1 MIKQGRNESGKFA
14 SKSDEMRQVR
24 SIRLTDAAW
33 DSLGKLADKRSIT
46 RADLI
51 EEWMGGEYF
60 ILLERLHRLEN
71 QLQSLTNNSIQL
83 SESILQSIDK
93 LVNERSITREQ
104 LISDLLQSLQFVPA
118 QTEPS
123 ATQLELID
131 IPQIPEGSAQ
141 LAPLNQ
147 SHLAKRFNYN
157 SSNLAK
163 QRLKGYEKFAAFSAS
178 KDPDGIAWRYSE
190 FDKLYYPII
199 NNS

>member
-1 MIKQGRNESGKFA
+1 
-14 SKSDEMRQVR
+14 
-24 SIRLTDAAW
+24 
-33 DSLGKLADKRSIT
+33 
-46 RADLI
+46 
-51 EEWMGGEYF
+51 MGGEYF
-60 ILLERLHRLEN
+60 ILLGRLHRLEN
-71 QLQSLTNNSIQL
+71 ELQSLTNNSIQL

-131 IPQIPEGSAQ
+131 VPQVSVNDPQ
-141 LAPLNQ
+141 LSPLNQ
-147 SHLAKRFNYN
+147 SQLAKRLNYN
-157 SSNLAK
+157 QSNLRRK
-163 QRLKGYEKFAAFSAS
+163 RLEGEEKFAAFSAL
-178 KDPDGIAWRYSE
+178 KDPSGIAWKYSE